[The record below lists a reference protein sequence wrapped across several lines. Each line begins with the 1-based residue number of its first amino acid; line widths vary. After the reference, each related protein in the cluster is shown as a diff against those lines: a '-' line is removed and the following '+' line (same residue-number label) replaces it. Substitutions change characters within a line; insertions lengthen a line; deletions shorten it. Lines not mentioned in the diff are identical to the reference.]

1 MKKLFLILLKN
12 DLRGISR
19 DPMSFFIALLPLL
32 LALLFRF
39 LIPWITDL
47 LRPLLDLS
55 GLDSLWLG
63 FLIMAGPIM
72 FGWVGGILLL
82 DEKDQNLS
90 PVLLVTPAPTVLRLA
105 VKSIFPALS
114 ALPGTFLII
123 LISGMAPP
131 YLKEYWLVA
140 VLAALQA
147 PLMTLLI
154 YGVASSKLQGITFA
168 KALTLLYMPPLLVP
182 FFASPL
188 VHLSALSPPYWTL
201 GAFRAAVEGTRGF
214 WFFFLGGIVYS
225 LLLLT
230 LLFRMAKRKLL
241 RG

>member
-1 MKKLFLILLKN
+1 M
-12 DLRGISR
+12 
-19 DPMSFFIALLPLL
+19 

-39 LIPWITDL
+39 LIPWVTRL
-47 LRPLLDLS
+47 LQPLLDLS

-90 PVLLVTPAPTVLRLA
+90 PVLLVTPAPTALRLA
-105 VKSIFPALS
+105 VKSFFPALT
-114 ALPGTFLII
+114 AVPGTFLVI
-123 LISGMAPP
+123 LLSGMAPP
-131 YLKEYWLVA
+131 YMKEYWLVA
-140 VLAALQA
+140 LLAALQA

-154 YGVASSKLQGITFA
+154 YSAASSKLQGITLA

-182 FFASPL
+182 FFSSPL

-201 GAFRAAVEGTRGF
+201 GAFRAAVEGTPGF
-214 WFFFLGGIVYS
+214 GFFFLGGILYS
-225 LLLLT
+225 ALLVI
-230 LLFRMAKRKLL
+230 LLFRLAKRKLL